1 MKEQESGIQTKII
14 ICKSQ
19 VEYLKFSCAR
29 SKLKVFTTNS
39 YTHIKTQNLPQTIN
53 CFVSTL
59 NHLNKP
65 RAFLSFHIHIYLY
78 ILYFLLVCFFLYAIL
93 FHCLVSRMSVCREF
107 EYDKKHL
114 HLIYHTY
121 KAIMQ
126 RTQTHA
132 CARMHTHTHYIPVHT
147 YRHCEIKLQAETSGG
162 LCDGPMASL
171 DIMLPQTHRSY
182 IHILHTRA
190 LHTYIN
196 THALPVAPTHTHP
209 THTCSINTFGHSF
222 VPVQKHT
229 ESGSPAQAGHA
240 YVCVLVCA
248 TACESCVQLETKQIN
263 VEVL

>member
-132 CARMHTHTHYIPVHT
+132 CARMHTHTHIT
-147 YRHCEIKLQAETSGG
+147 YL
-162 LCDGPMASL
+162 
-171 DIMLPQTHRSY
+171 Y
-182 IHILHTRA
+182 IHTD
-190 LHTYIN
+190 T
-196 THALPVAPTHTHP
+196 V
-209 THTCSINTFGHSF
+209 
-222 VPVQKHT
+222 K
-229 ESGSPAQAGHA
+229 
-240 YVCVLVCA
+240 
-248 TACESCVQLETKQIN
+248 
-263 VEVL
+263 